1 MGWREKS
8 VLGILTVLL
17 VVSAVNKTAAFGG
30 DGGDRGG
37 DGSGGSQSLRQR
49 NAYAAMMYMG
59 TPRDYEYYV
68 ALRVMIR
75 SLKKLKVEADLVVIA
90 STDVPLRW
98 VHAL

>member
-1 MGWREKS
+1 MGWTEKR

-37 DGSGGSQSLRQR
+37 DGSQSQRQR

-90 STDVPLRW
+90 STDVPPRW